1 MRDKARLIP
10 SLLSHISFAKES
22 ENSMSNN
29 NFELKQIEHMLHSII
44 KLLKHLNNE
53 KNNSGIYTQK
63 ELLSLLNISP
73 NTLKSW
79 ENKGLKPLEPPIEN
93 TRTVYYRID
102 DVIEF
107 LSCN

>member
-1 MRDKARLIP
+1 MA
-10 SLLSHISFAKES
+10 
-22 ENSMSNN
+22 SNN
-29 NFELKQIEHMLHSII
+29 FDLIQIEQLLHNVIE
-44 KLLKHLNNE
+44 LLRHLNSE
-53 KNNSGIYTQK
+53 KSRSGIYTQK
-63 ELLSLLNISP
+63 ELLNLLNISP

-79 ENKGLKPLEPPIEN
+79 ENKGLKRLEPPIEG